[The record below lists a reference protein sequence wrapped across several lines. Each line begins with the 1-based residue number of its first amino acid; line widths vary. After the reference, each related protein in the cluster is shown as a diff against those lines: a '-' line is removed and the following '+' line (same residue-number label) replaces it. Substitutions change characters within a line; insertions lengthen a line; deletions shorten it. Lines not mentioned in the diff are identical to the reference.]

1 MKKTSSSKPDAQQS
15 IDEFENLMKKLLDGE
30 LDPELA
36 KENMSAAS
44 QLQDLLGPKGKKKA
58 GKSRQRKTSTNVKK
72 APSRKSQVRKPS
84 RSKKLDSDSEDS
96 VDLESDI
103 AEDVQIS
110 DSD

>member
-1 MKKTSSSKPDAQQS
+1 MKKTSASKPDAQQS

-36 KENMSAAS
+36 KENMTAAS

-58 GKSRQRKTSTNVKK
+58 GKSRQRKTSTVKK

-84 RSKKLDSDSEDS
+84 RNKKLDSDSEDS
-96 VDLESDI
+96 VDLDSDV